1 MYKLALAFVSLS
13 CLVASPASAAGN
25 SDKWIVTQLSGDARV
40 VHPGAQPASL
50 KANSLLTPGD
60 TLLTGPNG
68 RATLV
73 HGADYIVVAPRSELR
88 LPTTPESTGF
98 TRVVQT
104 LGTLLFKVKH
114 TGIPHFTVDTPML
127 AAVVKGTTFT
137 VVVDGD
143 RSAVQVIE
151 GKVEVTALNGGMNRM
166 VEGGRTIFVNRNNPR
181 MLFDADKPVPARN
194 APSATSV
201 VVSATESS
209 PVAAISELTAGLV
222 RVEASAPQSAPVA
235 TASVQVQVDRAPAA
249 TTDTTAARTPAATAT
264 VTPVTSTATATPVAS
279 VSATVPT
286 TTAVTTT
293 PVVVASVST
302 PLVSIGSNSGPSGNS
317 GPGSLNSGPGSLNS
331 GPSAPTVTVAPVAT
345 PTVTVAPVTTPTLT
359 VPTVTVASISTPS
372 VTVPSITT
380 PAVAVPSVTT
390 PTVTVP
396 IVTVPIVTVP
406 IVKVPPV
413 SVPVVTMP
421 AITVPPLTLKL

>member
-50 KANSLLTPGD
+50 TVNNLLTPGD
-60 TLLTGPNG
+60 TLLTGPTG

-151 GKVEVTALNGGMNRM
+151 GKVEVTALN
-166 VEGGRTIFVNRNNPR
+166 
-181 MLFDADKPVPARN
+181 
-194 APSATSV
+194 
-201 VVSATESS
+201 
-209 PVAAISELTAGLV
+209 
-222 RVEASAPQSAPVA
+222 
-235 TASVQVQVDRAPAA
+235 
-249 TTDTTAARTPAATAT
+249 
-264 VTPVTSTATATPVAS
+264 
-279 VSATVPT
+279 
-286 TTAVTTT
+286 
-293 PVVVASVST
+293 
-302 PLVSIGSNSGPSGNS
+302 
-317 GPGSLNSGPGSLNS
+317 
-331 GPSAPTVTVAPVAT
+331 
-345 PTVTVAPVTTPTLT
+345 
-359 VPTVTVASISTPS
+359 
-372 VTVPSITT
+372 
-380 PAVAVPSVTT
+380 
-390 PTVTVP
+390 
-396 IVTVPIVTVP
+396 
-406 IVKVPPV
+406 
-413 SVPVVTMP
+413 
-421 AITVPPLTLKL
+421 